1 MRRPDPL
8 IWVTAAIAT
17 IVGGVTWGI
26 WVATQATGALVI
38 ALGVQL
44 VAGLATA
51 LVTTFPERRS
61 LAAALATVVPV
72 IGPLAGAWA
81 ADAQGHGGTELLNAP
96 QLAPRVDGVA
106 IARRLR
112 TSLSSCDALMSRDVE
127 ARRATIARLS
137 RRARP
142 DDIAILRW
150 ARRHDDPEV
159 AVEVALAFE
168 DVGQRF
174 EERLNTARAAAV
186 ADPSFAT
193 HATVVRV
200 ISEGVVSGVVDA
212 PQIGKLAKEARTH
225 YEAAIA
231 LDPASASELV
241 APRAR
246 LELAVRRPAIAR
258 DLLAAAVK
266 TRADDEIVALYS
278 EAAYAARRF
287 DLTPELA
294 SRRTSHAR
302 A

>member
-1 MRRPDPL
+1 VL
-8 IWVTAAIAT
+8 WVTAAIAT
-17 IVGGVTWGI
+17 IVGGVTWGV
-26 WVATQATGALVI
+26 WVATQATGALLI

-51 LVTTFPERRS
+51 LVTFPERRS

-81 ADAQGHGGTELLNAP
+81 ADARGHGGKELLPAP
-96 QLAPRVDGVA
+96 QVAPRVDGVA
-106 IARRLR
+106 IARRLT
-112 TSLSSCDALMSRDVE
+112 TSLSACDALMSRDLE

-174 EERLNTARAAAV
+174 EQQLNTARAAAA
-186 ADPSFAT
+186 ADPCVAT
-193 HATVVRV
+193 HAAVVRV
-200 ISEGVVSGVVDA
+200 ISEGVVTGVVDA
-212 PQIGKLAKEARTH
+212 PQIGRLAQEARTH
-225 YEAAIA
+225 YDAAIA
-231 LDPASASELV
+231 LEPTSARELV

-258 DLLAAAVK
+258 DLLAAAFK
-266 TRADDEIVALYS
+266 TSADAELVALYS